1 MKVEYQAPVGSD
13 LGFVKQN
20 YISSSGTKTNTF
32 GSTTG
37 PDIFYQPPPCLQ
49 APQDRPVG
57 CFPGNPDN
65 VPGCSATNWDSRPS
79 ANCYEA
85 YGLNVLDIW
94 LRNRACRA
102 GIFTTLTEVQVTLDG
117 VTTNLTD
124 VGPIPDCDVS
134 SDLRVCFYV
143 PGFGTASNWVANAI
157 YNFGAVSPQC
167 VAVATEQGLN
177 VTEACFD
184 TVQGQCET
192 IASNSSQNARQV
204 CGSSTEL
211 NSVDIQARQST
222 IVF

>member
-1 MKVEYQAPVGSD
+1 MDDSVLTSAAG
-13 LGFVKQN
+13 
-20 YISSSGTKTNTF
+20 
-32 GSTTG
+32 
-37 PDIFYQPPPCLQ
+37 QPPPCPQ

-57 CFPGNPDN
+57 CFPGNPGN
-65 VPGCSATNWDSRPS
+65 VPGCNATNWDSRPS

-85 YGLNVLDIW
+85 DGLNVLDIW

-117 VTTNLTD
+117 D

-167 VAVATEQGLN
+167 VAVFTTAEIVLVELVDLVFKRTYDDATGFEELK
-177 VTEACFD
+177 VLPREAE
-184 TVQGQCET
+184 TAGYSPPGQT
-192 IASNSSQNARQV
+192 
-204 CGSSTEL
+204 
-211 NSVDIQARQST
+211 
-222 IVF
+222 